1 MKFFT
6 KIVLVVFIL
15 FQFSSIVVCII
26 NEKNDAAFTFNI
38 TEEEEQHKNTKEVK
52 AEVVFEKNVFQ
63 DFIFKETTQNNFEE
77 YLLKD
82 YSSDSLSFFPPPEQV

>member
-6 KIVLVVFIL
+6 KIVLGVFIL
-15 FQFSSIVVCII
+15 FQFSTIIVCII
-26 NEKNDAAFTFNI
+26 NEKNGTSFAYNI
-38 TEEEEQHKNTKEVK
+38 TEEEEHQKTAKQVK

-63 DFIFKETTQNNFEE
+63 DFIINETTQDNFEE

-82 YSSDSLSFFPPPEQV
+82 YSSDPLLFFPPPEQV